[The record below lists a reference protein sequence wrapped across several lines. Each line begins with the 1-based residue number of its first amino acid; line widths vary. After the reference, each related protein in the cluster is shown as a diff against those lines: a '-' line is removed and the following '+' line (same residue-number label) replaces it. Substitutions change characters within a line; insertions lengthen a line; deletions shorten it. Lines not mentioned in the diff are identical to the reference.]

1 MRVCIR
7 HSNNTLAVA
16 LSVWQLSYS
25 FFLNYSTNVARLN
38 YLKKQINNFNTE
50 ANSISLLQ
58 SLRISNNFIFN
69 ISPTNNGAGF
79 SMPMGIV
86 IRRSSFIMNL
96 DLMRLQN
103 NKSEV
108 QTLNI
113 FCVKYNRKAIGKITS
128 ICDIIFFLFGS
139 TVFQQL
145 LHQFSSHDQYL
156 ERQILDFRFNSW
168 FWSHLILRLKIH
180 YQGPICFHDN
190 HSNIESN
197 WINLLPYFF
206 FHVFTLEVVSY
217 IML

>member
-1 MRVCIR
+1 
-7 HSNNTLAVA
+7 
-16 LSVWQLSYS
+16 
-25 FFLNYSTNVARLN
+25 
-38 YLKKQINNFNTE
+38 
-50 ANSISLLQ
+50 
-58 SLRISNNFIFN
+58 
-69 ISPTNNGAGF
+69 
-79 SMPMGIV
+79 MPLGIV

-103 NKSEV
+103 NTSEV

-113 FCVKYNRKAIGKITS
+113 FCVKYNRKAIGKMTS
-128 ICDIIFFLFGS
+128 ICDINFFLFGS

-145 LHQFSSHDQYL
+145 LHQFSSHNQHL

-197 WINLLPYFF
+197 WIHLLPYFF
-206 FHVFTLEVVSY
+206 VFLLSKLFLTLCSNSQNNSY
-217 IML
+217 TWILSIRTHGISQNNNESTQFFFLIFWSDLREMFQEFK